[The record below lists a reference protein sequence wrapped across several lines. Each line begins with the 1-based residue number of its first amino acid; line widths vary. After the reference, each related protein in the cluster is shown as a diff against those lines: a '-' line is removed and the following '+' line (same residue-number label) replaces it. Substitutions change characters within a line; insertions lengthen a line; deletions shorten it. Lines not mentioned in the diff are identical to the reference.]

1 VARSLKTLGIQE
13 ANALRQRVR
22 RQHNLDRIR
31 RSDADYLVDLLNK
44 FEARVVSMQEGDDD
58 ETRKEL

>member
-1 VARSLKTLGIQE
+1 MARSLKTLGIQE
-13 ANALRQRVR
+13 ANVLRQRVR
-22 RQHNLDRIR
+22 RQHNLGRIR
-31 RSDADYLVDLLNK
+31 KDDSDYLVDLLNK